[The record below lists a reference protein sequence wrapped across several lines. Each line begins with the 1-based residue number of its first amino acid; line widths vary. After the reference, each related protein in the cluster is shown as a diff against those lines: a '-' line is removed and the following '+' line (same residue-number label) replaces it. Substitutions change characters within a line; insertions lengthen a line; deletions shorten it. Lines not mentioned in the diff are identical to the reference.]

1 MEQRE
6 LGRSG
11 IKVSALG
18 LGLMSMSGVYG
29 NANDE
34 ESIGV
39 IHYALDKGINFLDS
53 ADMYGWGHNET
64 LLGKALKGR
73 RDKVVVATKF
83 GQVKLADGKQGVDG
97 RPEYVMQA
105 CEASL
110 KRLGIEVID
119 LYYQHRVDTNT
130 PIEETVGAMKRL
142 VEQGKVR
149 ALGLSEA
156 RPETIRRAHKVHPI
170 AAVQNEYS
178 LLYQERRARKRCRR
192 RASLGIT
199 LVPYAPLGRSMLTGT
214 VHGKADLP
222 EGDRRLQHPR
232 FQGEALDKNVQL
244 VRPARSHRAGKEMH
258 ACPARAGVAARAGQR
273 HRSDPGHQAQAAHR
287 RELGGFEHQAFA
299 RRREAHLGRRARGSR
314 CGHALSRGNHEA
326 RVPLRSDDATRW
338 LALATMWSLQYLFL
352 RVAVPTFG
360 TALVAEGRAIRR
372 AFPRALGCMG
382 RAPAHRAARALERPP
397 RGRAGQQ
404 RGPVRVLRL
413 GGERAPGRL
422 PRGDQRHGAALG
434 RRSSPCRC

>member
-1 MEQRE
+1 MVEQRE
-6 LGRSG
+6 LGRTG
-11 IKVSALG
+11 IKISALG

-34 ESIGV
+34 ESIRV
-39 IHYALDKGINFLDS
+39 IHYALDQGINFLDS

-73 RDKVVVATKF
+73 RDKAIVATKF
-83 GQVKLADGKQGVDG
+83 GQVKLADGKQAVDG

-110 KRLGIEVID
+110 KRLGIDVID
-119 LYYQHRVDTNT
+119 LYYQHRVDANV
-130 PIEETVGAMKRL
+130 PIEDTVGAMKRL

-178 LLYQERRARKRCRR
+178 LLYRTEGEETLQATRA
-192 RASLGIT
+192 LGIT

-232 FQGEALDKNVQL
+232 FQGDALEKNVSLVRRLEALASEKKCTPAQL
-244 VRPARSHRAGKEMH
+244 VLAWVLAQGKDVI
-258 ACPARAGVAARAGQR
+258 PI
-273 HRSDPGHQAQAAHR
+273 PGTKR
-287 RELGGFEHQAFA
+287 RERIDENLG
-299 RRREAHLGRRARGSR
+299 
-314 CGHALSRGNHEA
+314 ALKIRLTSQEVRQVSDAAPVGAGAGTRYPAETMK
-326 RVPLRSDDATRW
+326 RV
-338 LALATMWSLQYLFL
+338 YL
-352 RVAVPTFG
+352 
-360 TALVAEGRAIRR
+360 
-372 AFPRALGCMG
+372 
-382 RAPAHRAARALERPP
+382 
-397 RGRAGQQ
+397 
-404 RGPVRVLRL
+404 
-413 GGERAPGRL
+413 
-422 PRGDQRHGAALG
+422 
-434 RRSSPCRC
+434 

>member
-11 IKVSALG
+11 IKVSSLG
-18 LGLMSMSGVYG
+18 LGLMSMSGIYG

-39 IHYALDKGINFLDS
+39 IHYALDRGVNFLDS

-83 GQVKLADGKQGVDG
+83 GQVKQADGKQTVDG
-97 RPEYVMQA
+97 RPQYVMQA

-110 KRLGIEVID
+110 KRLAIDVID

-130 PIEETVGAMKRL
+130 PIEDTVGAMQRL

-149 ALGLSEA
+149 TLGLSEA

-178 LLYQERRARKRCRR
+178 LLYRKEGEETLQATRE
-192 RASLGIT
+192 LGIT

-214 VHGKADLP
+214 VQGKTDLP
-222 EGDRRLQHPR
+222 EGDRRLAHPR
-232 FQGEALDKNVQL
+232 FQGDALEKNIEMVKRIAAIAREKRCTPAQL
-244 VRPARSHRAGKEMH
+244 VLAWLLAQGKDIV
-258 ACPARAGVAARAGQR
+258 PI
-273 HRSDPGHQAQAAHR
+273 PGTKR
-287 RELGGFEHQAFA
+287 RERIDE
-299 RRREAHLGRRARGSR
+299 
-314 CGHALSRGNHEA
+314 N
-326 RVPLRSDDATRW
+326 
-338 LALATMWSLQYLFL
+338 LA
-352 RVAVPTFG
+352 
-360 TALVAEGRAIRR
+360 
-372 AFPRALGCMG
+372 
-382 RAPAHRAARALERPP
+382 ALELKLSSEDLKRISAAAPP
-397 RGRAGQQ
+397 GAGAGT
-404 RGPVRVLRL
+404 RYPAETMKRVYL
-413 GGERAPGRL
+413 
-422 PRGDQRHGAALG
+422 
-434 RRSSPCRC
+434 